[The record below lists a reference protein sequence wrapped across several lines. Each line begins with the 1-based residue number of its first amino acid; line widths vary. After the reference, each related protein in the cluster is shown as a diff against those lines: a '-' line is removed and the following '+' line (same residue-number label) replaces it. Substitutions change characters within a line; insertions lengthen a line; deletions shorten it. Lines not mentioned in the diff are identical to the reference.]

1 MSEVVDRS
9 YLILDEEVIRS
20 MIQFLVDVAVL
31 IVAVKTVAAPAVP
44 ELYGWEQGR
53 LRPGL

>member
-31 IVAVKTVAAPAVP
+31 IVAVKTAAAPAVP
-44 ELYGWEQGR
+44 ELYGWE
-53 LRPGL
+53 